1 MSHKIVVF
9 VLIRIF
15 VQLEKQSKSNRLNKY
30 LKYLL
35 SLFLAFSLIANDC
48 TVDFQSKTADYYQ
61 SSYVI
66 LRRELDLK
74 NSRVYI
80 FNPFISRIKIAFLI
94 PVNFLEAKQICTF
107 QVLVFLKWRTYL
119 YQNINSLIKR
129 SVFVNE
135 IITSN
140 NFYQSLYSA

>member
-1 MSHKIVVF
+1 M
-9 VLIRIF
+9 
-15 VQLEKQSKSNRLNKY
+15 NKY

-48 TVDFQSKTADYYQ
+48 TVDFQSKKSDYYR

-66 LRRELDLK
+66 LRRELDFAT
-74 NSRVYI
+74 SRVYI
-80 FNPFISRIKIAFLI
+80 FNQFISRIKIAFLI
-94 PVNFLEAKQICTF
+94 PINFLEVKQICTF

-119 YQNINSLIKR
+119 YQNINSFIKR